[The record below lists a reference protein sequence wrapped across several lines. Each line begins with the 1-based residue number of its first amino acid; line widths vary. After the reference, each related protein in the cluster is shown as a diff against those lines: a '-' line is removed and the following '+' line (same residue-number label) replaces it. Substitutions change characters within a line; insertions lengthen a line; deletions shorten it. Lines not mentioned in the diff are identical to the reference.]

1 MSNKR
6 KSNQIL
12 SENICVELKNVE
24 LSFLN
29 KEILNIPRLAV
40 HQFDRIGIVG
50 KNGSGKSSLLKLITG
65 AISPDKGMIN
75 RNIEF
80 AYFDQLALTD
90 DNNTDY
96 EWMSRLA
103 VPKTELEN
111 FSGGE
116 HTRLKLANLFS
127 FYHEGLLIDEPTT
140 HLDEAGINFL
150 LNELTHY
157 YGALLIV
164 SHDRNIL
171 DQLVTKIWEIE
182 DGHINEYTG
191 NYTSY
196 INQKELV
203 KVQQEEKHEKYLQEK
218 SRLIRAA
225 EEKMS
230 KSKKITEASKRVSKT
245 EVKATANR
253 MFMTKSKDTSQKG
266 VARAAKALE
275 QRMKQLE
282 KVEVPKQ
289 ESFIQFHQPEYLQLH
304 NKFPIMANDLTLRAG
319 DKLLLDDVS
328 FQLPLEKTIAITGPN
343 GSGKTTLLQHVLQ
356 DGSGLTISPKVVFG
370 VYEQMNYRFT
380 KDCTVLNFIKNK
392 SDYSEGRIRS
402 VLHAMDLK
410 RSDLNKNVCSLSGGE
425 AIRLVLCQLF
435 LGKYNVLIL
444 DEPTNFLDIFSIEAL
459 EKLLQAYEGTVLL
472 VSHDRTFIDKVAD
485 VEYFIKNHKLE
496 RRNDYSV

>member
-203 KVQQEEKHEKYLQEK
+203 KSPTRRETRK
-218 SRLIRAA
+218 IFTG
-225 EEKMS
+225 
-230 KSKKITEASKRVSKT
+230 KITP
-245 EVKATANR
+245 N
-253 MFMTKSKDTSQKG
+253 TSC
-266 VARAAKALE
+266 R
-275 QRMKQLE
+275 R
-282 KVEVPKQ
+282 
-289 ESFIQFHQPEYLQLH
+289 
-304 NKFPIMANDLTLRAG
+304 
-319 DKLLLDDVS
+319 
-328 FQLPLEKTIAITGPN
+328 
-343 GSGKTTLLQHVLQ
+343 
-356 DGSGLTISPKVVFG
+356 
-370 VYEQMNYRFT
+370 
-380 KDCTVLNFIKNK
+380 KN
-392 SDYSEGRIRS
+392 E
-402 VLHAMDLK
+402 
-410 RSDLNKNVCSLSGGE
+410 
-425 AIRLVLCQLF
+425 
-435 LGKYNVLIL
+435 
-444 DEPTNFLDIFSIEAL
+444 
-459 EKLLQAYEGTVLL
+459 
-472 VSHDRTFIDKVAD
+472 
-485 VEYFIKNHKLE
+485 
-496 RRNDYSV
+496 